1 MRADFTEEV
10 ASIASCVEGIE
21 RIALLDCLDVDL
33 TVIHQELERLV
44 SQSDAELTRQPFNI
58 FVLAELDWTGTGSLY
73 PRLLLRNVQPLRNS
87 LLGDSYPNDI
97 KGLSLL
103 GPDVLMPLVDIVV
116 ALPQGTDAW
125 WEKLRLGRIVGRYGN
140 KETRAYLLDQLAHGE
155 NSIRH
160 WIKICVLRDIES
172 VSTDDMSDDA
182 IAFLLA
188 DLSTD
193 NAFDGFRNNPLG
205 HVASERFVSERLIP
219 LARGASDIVLKNLS
233 IVLKAAGDRHGRR
246 YLLPN

>member
-1 MRADFTEEV
+1 L
-10 ASIASCVEGIE
+10 ASIARCAEGIE
-21 RIALLDCLDVDL
+21 RIALLACPDVDL
-33 TVIHQELERLV
+33 TVIHKELERLV
-44 SQSDAELTRQPFNI
+44 FQSDAELTRQPFNI

-73 PRLLLRNVQPLRNS
+73 PRLLLRNVQPLQRS
-87 LLGDSYPNDI
+87 LLGDVLPNNI

-103 GPDVLMPLVDIVV
+103 GPDVLTPLVDMAVT
-116 ALPQGTDAW
+116 LPQGEDASW
-125 WEKLRLGRIVGRYGN
+125 VKLQLGSIVGRYGN
-140 KETRAYLLDQLAHGE
+140 KETRAYLLDRLAHGQ
-155 NSIRH
+155 NRIRH
-160 WIKICVLRDIES
+160 WIKVCVLSFIES

-188 DLSTD
+188 DLSRD
-193 NAFDGFRNNPLG
+193 NAFSEFWNNPLG

-233 IVLKAAGDRHGRR
+233 VVLKAAGDRHGRR